1 MSVCNVIDY
10 DEIYD
15 YLFISTPIKPA
26 DLLIVFGAT
35 YGINEYVNGICDILY
50 KKLIH
55 TILFTG
61 KNESKNIYKLLAQ
74 RNKSIL
80 NKVKVLIENKST
92 NTGENLK
99 FSLPLLRKEFGNV
112 ENIGSIIGLGKDF
125 AARRFLMTMEKYFP
139 TAEKMFYPVN
149 VFHCDE
155 SNWYKD
161 DVLYQKCMNECK
173 KIPIYLQKG
182 FIINNNYD

>member
-26 DLLIVFGAT
+26 DLLIVFGTT
-35 YGINEYVNGICDILY
+35 YGVNEYVNGICDILN

-55 TILFTG
+55 TILLTG
-61 KNESKNIYKLLAQ
+61 KNESENIYKLLAQ

-80 NKVKVLIENKST
+80 DKVKVLIENKST
-92 NTGENLK
+92 NTGENLT
-99 FSLPLLRKEFGNV
+99 FSLPLLDKEFGDIK
-112 ENIGSIIGLGKDF
+112 NIKSIIGLGKDF

-149 VFHCDE
+149 VFHCDK
-155 SNWYKD
+155 SNWYQNEI
-161 DVLYQKCMNECK
+161 LCQKCINEYK

-182 FIINNNYD
+182 FIKNYCV